1 MAKKHQRKQKL
12 DSKPK
17 TYNIKMPVFTTHM
30 MDYEEGFLNRVTYDE
45 MISYLKGKLANYT
58 LPISS
63 DNRNKTKK
71 TVISKIIP
79 SDVKIGDVPALLLQI
94 NAFNTNLYDGYFEG
108 SERIQFTRDNKIGSE
123 SNFVL
128 FYPRING
135 LSPGHYTCYFLML
148 AYEDATKDSGEVSK
162 LAKIVAKQILNVP
175 VQNIKISMILDELKS
190 IGDIPELRI
199 KYYSLTES
207 DNNVDVKYASY
218 LTKTSLKREEIRNFK
233 NMPFTTMES
242 LISDSSEDGNYQKKE
257 ITILG
262 GKKEYKISKQLIAEA
277 GEELSETAEKIFNAI
292 TAITQDELEHKIH
305 NRDFIIEKMS
315 SVISNYIAGY
325 E

>member
-1 MAKKHQRKQKL
+1 
-12 DSKPK
+12 
-17 TYNIKMPVFTTHM
+17 M

-45 MISYLKGKLANYT
+45 MISYLKGKLAKYT

-148 AYEDATKDSGEVSK
+148 AYEDPTKDSGEVSK

-242 LISDSSEDGNYQKKE
+242 LISDSTEDGNYQKKE

>member
-30 MDYEEGFLNRVTYDE
+30 MDYVEGFLKRVTYDE

-148 AYEDATKDSGEVSK
+148 AYEDPTKDSGEVSK

>member
-1 MAKKHQRKQKL
+1 
-12 DSKPK
+12 
-17 TYNIKMPVFTTHM
+17 

-45 MISYLKGKLANYT
+45 MVSYLKGKLANYT

-148 AYEDATKDSGEVSK
+148 AYEDPTKDSGEVSK

>member
-1 MAKKHQRKQKL
+1 MARKQQRKQKQ
-12 DSKPK
+12 DSKTK
-17 TYNIKMPVFTTHM
+17 TYNIKMPVYTTHM
-30 MDYEEGFLNRVTYDE
+30 MDNEDGFFNRVTYDE
-45 MISYLKGKLANYT
+45 MISYLKDKLVNYK
-58 LPISS
+58 LPICS

-79 SDVKIGDVPALLLQI
+79 SDVKIGDIPALLLQI

-108 SERIQFTRDNKIGSE
+108 SERIKFTRDNKIGSE

-148 AYEDATKDSGEVSK
+148 AYEDPTKDSGEVSK

-175 VQNIKISMILDELKS
+175 VQNVKISMILDELKS
-190 IGDIPELRI
+190 MGDIPELRI

-233 NMPFTTMES
+233 NMPFPTMES

-305 NRDFIIEKMS
+305 KRDFIIEKMS

>member
-1 MAKKHQRKQKL
+1 MTDINVREIKVLIIGKRLLKNLQWRHMEVLHQRYIIL
-12 DSKPK
+12 S
-17 TYNIKMPVFTTHM
+17 TMTLRSF
-30 MDYEEGFLNRVTYDE
+30 
-45 MISYLKGKLANYT
+45 YT

-148 AYEDATKDSGEVSK
+148 AYEDPTKDSGEVSK

-242 LISDSSEDGNYQKKE
+242 LISDSTEDGNYQK
-257 ITILG
+257 LP
-262 GKKEYKISKQLIAEA
+262 
-277 GEELSETAEKIFNAI
+277 
-292 TAITQDELEHKIH
+292 
-305 NRDFIIEKMS
+305 RRS
-315 SVISNYIAGY
+315 SMQ
-325 E
+325 

>member
-1 MAKKHQRKQKL
+1 MQLRWL
-12 DSKPK
+12 
-17 TYNIKMPVFTTHM
+17 FTTHM
-30 MDYEEGFLNRVTYDE
+30 MDYEEGCLNRVTYDE
-45 MISYLKGKLANYT
+45 MISYLKGKLAKYT

-148 AYEDATKDSGEVSK
+148 AYEDPTKDSGEVSK

-242 LISDSSEDGNYQKKE
+242 LISDSTEDGNYQKKE

>member
-1 MAKKHQRKQKL
+1 
-12 DSKPK
+12 
-17 TYNIKMPVFTTHM
+17 M

-45 MISYLKGKLANYT
+45 MISYLKGKLAKYT

-148 AYEDATKDSGEVSK
+148 AYEDPTKDSGEVSK

>member
-1 MAKKHQRKQKL
+1 
-12 DSKPK
+12 
-17 TYNIKMPVFTTHM
+17 MPVFTTHM

-45 MISYLKGKLANYT
+45 LISYLKGKLANYT

-148 AYEDATKDSGEVSK
+148 AYEDPTKDSGEVSK

>member
-1 MAKKHQRKQKL
+1 
-12 DSKPK
+12 
-17 TYNIKMPVFTTHM
+17 MPVFTTHM

-45 MISYLKGKLANYT
+45 MVSYLKGKLANYT

-148 AYEDATKDSGEVSK
+148 AYEDPTKDSGEVSK

>member
-1 MAKKHQRKQKL
+1 
-12 DSKPK
+12 
-17 TYNIKMPVFTTHM
+17 MPVFTTHM
-30 MDYEEGFLNRVTYDE
+30 MDYEEGFLNRVTYDD
-45 MISYLKGKLANYT
+45 MISYLKDKLANYT

-148 AYEDATKDSGEVSK
+148 AYEDPTKDSGEVSK

>member
-1 MAKKHQRKQKL
+1 MAKKHQKKHKL

-45 MISYLKGKLANYT
+45 MVSYLKGKLANYT

-128 FYPRING
+128 FYPSING

-148 AYEDATKDSGEVSK
+148 AYEDPTKDSGEVSK

-242 LISDSSEDGNYQKKE
+242 LISDSTEDGNYQKKE

-262 GKKEYKISKQLIAEA
+262 GKKRI
-277 GEELSETAEKIFNAI
+277 
-292 TAITQDELEHKIH
+292 
-305 NRDFIIEKMS
+305 
-315 SVISNYIAGY
+315 
-325 E
+325 

>member
-1 MAKKHQRKQKL
+1 MRHNVVNNKFRMK
-12 DSKPK
+12 
-17 TYNIKMPVFTTHM
+17 TTHRIATFRNM
-30 MDYEEGFLNRVTYDE
+30 TVSLIEN
-45 MISYLKGKLANYT
+45 GKIETTLDKAKVLRGVVEPLITLA
-58 LPISS
+58 
-63 DNRNKTKK
+63 
-71 TVISKIIP
+71 
-79 SDVKIGDVPALLLQI
+79 KIGDVPALLLQI

-148 AYEDATKDSGEVSK
+148 AYEDPTKDSGEVSK

>member
-1 MAKKHQRKQKL
+1 
-12 DSKPK
+12 
-17 TYNIKMPVFTTHM
+17 
-30 MDYEEGFLNRVTYDE
+30 

-148 AYEDATKDSGEVSK
+148 AYEDPTKDSGEVSK

>member
-1 MAKKHQRKQKL
+1 
-12 DSKPK
+12 
-17 TYNIKMPVFTTHM
+17 MPVFTTHM
-30 MDYEEGFLNRVTYDE
+30 MDYEEGFLKRVTYDE

-148 AYEDATKDSGEVSK
+148 AYEDPTKDSGEVSK

-242 LISDSSEDGNYQKKE
+242 LISDSTEDGNYQKKE

>member
-1 MAKKHQRKQKL
+1 
-12 DSKPK
+12 
-17 TYNIKMPVFTTHM
+17 MPVFTTHM
-30 MDYEEGFLNRVTYDE
+30 MDYEEGFLKRVTYDE

-148 AYEDATKDSGEVSK
+148 AYEDPTKDSGEVSK

-190 IGDIPELRI
+190 IGDITELRI

-242 LISDSSEDGNYQKKE
+242 LISDSTEDGNYQKKE

>member
-1 MAKKHQRKQKL
+1 
-12 DSKPK
+12 
-17 TYNIKMPVFTTHM
+17 MPVFTTHM

-45 MISYLKGKLANYT
+45 MVSYLKGKLANYT

-148 AYEDATKDSGEVSK
+148 AYEDPTKDSGEVSK

-242 LISDSSEDGNYQKKE
+242 LISDSTEDGNYQKKE

>member
-1 MAKKHQRKQKL
+1 
-12 DSKPK
+12 
-17 TYNIKMPVFTTHM
+17 MPVFTTHM
-30 MDYEEGFLNRVTYDE
+30 MDYEEGFLKRVTYDE

-148 AYEDATKDSGEVSK
+148 AYEDPTKDSGEVSK